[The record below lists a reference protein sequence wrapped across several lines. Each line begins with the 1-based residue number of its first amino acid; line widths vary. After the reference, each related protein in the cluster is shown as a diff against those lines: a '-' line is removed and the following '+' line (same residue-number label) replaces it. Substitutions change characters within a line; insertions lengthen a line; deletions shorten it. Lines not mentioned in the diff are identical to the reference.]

1 MVDPEVQTKSIAP
14 EGQELSDA
22 IGLVLKDVSF
32 TESVNEKF
40 DRSKIHV
47 RRFILL

>member
-14 EGQELSDA
+14 EGQELTDA

-32 TESVNEKF
+32 NESVNGEF
-40 DRSKIHV
+40 DDRKTRF
-47 RRFILL
+47 RRFVLL